1 MRILPRTEGRGTGQR
16 GKTGQG
22 REGMEA
28 LGVGSK
34 EFHYSDMA
42 FREHLVEVGFWKRRA
57 PGRRVWRVL
66 TASFRIVIVSRVS
79 RRLRRIL

>member
-22 REGMEA
+22 REGMET

-34 EFHYSDMA
+34 ELHYSNMA
-42 FREHLVEVGFWKRRA
+42 FREYLVEVGFWKRRA
-57 PGRRVWRVL
+57 PGRRVWHVL
-66 TASFRIVIVSRVS
+66 TASFRIVVVSPVS